1 MKPITL
7 HFSSYKNEILS
18 MEIVSYRQSSL
29 SVNILIFVEF
39 HLSGRLTR
47 YLASGCLETKFC

>member
-1 MKPITL
+1 
-7 HFSSYKNEILS
+7 

-47 YLASGCLETKFC
+47 YLASGCLETKVC